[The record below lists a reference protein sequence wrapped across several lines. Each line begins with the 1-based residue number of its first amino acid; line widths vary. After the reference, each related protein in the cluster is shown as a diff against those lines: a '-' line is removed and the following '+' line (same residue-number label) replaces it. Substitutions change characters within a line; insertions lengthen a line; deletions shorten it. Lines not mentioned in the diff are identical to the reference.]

1 MMIMCMFLQSSLE
14 VTLSRYIFDLRFSMP
29 KVDISAG
36 CRTDTMIERVVERK
50 LLNKHITLFIENDIV
65 KSISSWTSIDHS

>member
-1 MMIMCMFLQSSLE
+1 
-14 VTLSRYIFDLRFSMP
+14 MP